1 MCTKTFKNVR
11 KDRLHLREDEST
23 PGQMATCRRPVDH
36 WDIGHQHL
44 RPHQPVYAYSHRL
57 FQFLRD
63 ICGGKLLQN
72 PVQLGGIDAT
82 GAGIICEIDESC
94 FRHKTKYHRG
104 RAPKRNQWVY
114 GIVDTSSTPATG
126 FLRMVN
132 RRDAATLLPIIQ
144 NVIGPGSVINSVQW
158 CAYTTVSS
166 NS

>member
-1 MCTKTFKNVR
+1 LPTFSW
-11 KDRLHLREDEST
+11 LHAIVMWTIETSVTNTGALTSLSMHTVLD
-23 PGQMATCRRPVDH
+23 P
-36 WDIGHQHL
+36 
-44 RPHQPVYAYSHRL
+44 

-63 ICGGKLLQN
+63 ICGTRLLQN
-72 PVQLGGIDAT
+72 SVQLGGIDAI